1 MSERKLTTEQIDDLF
16 SFCEEQNIYHYD
28 LQIELVDHLAA
39 AIEQKWKENPK
50 LTYDKALW
58 AVFNQFGASG
68 FRKIRKAKE
77 KELRRKYTRVL
88 WQYIGE
94 FFKLPKIILTFAITL
109 VLFIIFRI
117 SGNHLETYLLLLSCN
132 IILYAVL
139 LKINK
144 EKYELHLVQGK
155 SFLLND
161 HLKSINNQ
169 FSTIHAFPSYL
180 LPLYVIY
187 LKNTNAYQTN
197 NLYFEFLVAFLV
209 AFFYILLVAMSI
221 YIPKRIKAD
230 FTREFPQFVKY

>member
-1 MSERKLTTEQIDDLF
+1 MNQGKLTSEQVDDLY
-16 SFCEEQNIYHYD
+16 SFCEEQDVYHYD

-39 AIEQKWKENPK
+39 VIELKWKENPE

-58 AVFNQFGASG
+58 AAFDQFGASG
-68 FRKIRKAKE
+68 FRKIRRAKE
-77 KELRRKYTRVL
+77 RMLRKKYTRVL

-117 SGNHLETYLLLLSCN
+117 SGNHLETYLLLLGCN
-132 IILYAVL
+132 IFLYAIL
-139 LKINK
+139 QKINK
-144 EKYELHLVQGK
+144 GKYELHLVQGK

-161 HLKSINNQ
+161 HLKSINNR

-180 LPLYVIY
+180 LPIYIIY
-187 LKNTNAYQTN
+187 LKNTNAYETN
-197 NLYFEFLVAFLV
+197 NLYFEFSVAFLV

-230 FTREFPQFVKY
+230 FIREFPQFVKT